1 MQWAEEME
9 YGDQGSTEKIL
20 IFALFACKHL
30 LCYHLIV
37 GGGGLYLL
45 LS

>member
-9 YGDQGSTEKIL
+9 HSDQGSAEKIL

-30 LCYHLIV
+30 LRYQLIA
-37 GGGGLYLL
+37 GGGGL
-45 LS
+45 